1 MAVILGM
8 HLFIIGLP
16 GAGKSTAAKALA
28 EAWGWPQCDV
38 DACIESEVGQ
48 SVKAFIEEAG
58 IEAFREREH
67 RTLAALC
74 NRAVPHIV
82 ACGGGTPLDPRNRE
96 LMQST
101 GGAVWLDPPAAEL
114 VRRLQ
119 HAPQTRPLLAG
130 IEWEKDGGERIEALH
145 AERSPAY
152 AFAAFRGPDLEAVY
166 DALSAWAR
174 SSR

>member
-1 MAVILGM
+1 M

-28 EAWGWPQCDV
+28 EAWGWPHFDV
-38 DACIESEVGQ
+38 DACIESEAGR
-48 SVKAFIEEAG
+48 SVKALIEEAG
-58 IEAFREREH
+58 IAAFREREH
-67 RTLAALC
+67 RVLASLC

-96 LMQST
+96 LMRST
-101 GGAVWLDPPAAEL
+101 GVAVWLDPPVGEL

-130 IEWEKDGGERIEALH
+130 IDWENDGVARVNALH

-152 AFAAFRGPDLEAVY
+152 AFATFRGPDLEAVY